1 MRIVAILPD
10 LKSKCLRVLLVLF
23 MENGGRGGD
32 FDWGVKGRAV
42 LDEVF
47 LRVGDHFQ
55 ISEVF
60 RLEGSQVFLFLKFAN
75 LFVGS
80 F

>member
-1 MRIVAILPD
+1 M
-10 LKSKCLRVLLVLF
+10 LLVLF
-23 MENGGRGGD
+23 MEDGGRGGD
-32 FDWGVKGRAV
+32 FNWGVEGRVV
-42 LDEVF
+42 LDEV
-47 LRVGDHFQ
+47 LLLVGDHFQ

-60 RLEGSQVFLFLKFAN
+60 RLEGSEVLLFLKFAN